1 MDNSYSFKELIAV
14 KLLIEAGA
22 DVNITNIVTDRV
34 YNSKTYGQKITVNV
48 LSLILNS
55 LYFK

>member
-34 YNSKTYGQKITVNV
+34 FNSKTYGQKITVNV
-48 LSLILNS
+48 FSLILNS